1 MATFDLTA
9 KATAGVGAD
18 VLAVP
23 TVVGHPV
30 KTIEAIL
37 DIDAMI
43 AAGATIANGDV
54 FQLLEVPSE
63 SVVLCAGAEVM
74 KQFTASCTADI
85 DFAGGDDI
93 VDGDSLAVAAG
104 TYLTAGSNGQ
114 TNIVSTGAG
123 VPTIESASSINLSAE
138 DRVVI
143 NKSPLNMASFTTT
156 QRDALS
162 ATNGDMIYNTT
173 TNKFQGYA
181 NSAWVD
187 LH

>member
-1 MATFDLTA
+1 MATFDMTA

-18 VLAVP
+18 ITAVP

-30 KTIEAIL
+30 RTIEAIL

-43 AAGATIANGDV
+43 AAGATIADGDV
-54 FQLLEVPSE
+54 FQLLEIPAE

-74 KQFTASCTADI
+74 KQFTGSCVADI

-114 TNIVSTGAG
+114 TNIVSTGAANLIG
-123 VPTIESASSINLSAE
+123 ETIPA
-138 DRVVI
+138 
-143 NKSPLNMASFTTT
+143 
-156 QRDALS
+156 DA
-162 ATNGDMIYNTT
+162 NTT
-173 TNKFQGYA
+173 PVTVTAADTIDVTISGAAAATGRLRVYA
-181 NSAWVD
+181 VIADISAAHREAATASRDNV
-187 LH
+187 